1 MGGNGTFIQLF
12 GTEGRWGCYVVE
24 VPGAGALNPE
34 RHMYEEI
41 MVVVEGR
48 GTTEIW
54 TDDQKKRWLPAV
66 AKAGIVVGG
75 YAAAILL
82 ALCVVS
88 IYIYQTS
95 GPDRDA
101 SAGMYAFG
109 DSLLFIAVFG
119 VASTVPTALALV
131 FLRQS
136 RYFWIAVSVV
146 ALALASTSLAAV
158 AAILLEQQKLAL
170 TASFGLA
177 ALFAPEAR
185 FRWCLFGA
193 ASAEGLSSVYGF
205 SHWFAPLFFH

>member
-1 MGGNGTFIQLF
+1 MQLASSWYRVK
-12 GTEGRWGCYVVE
+12 T
-24 VPGAGALNPE
+24 
-34 RHMYEEI
+34 
-41 MVVVEGR
+41 
-48 GTTEIW
+48 
-54 TDDQKKRWLPAV
+54 LPAV

-82 ALCVVS
+82 AFCVVS

-170 TASFGLA
+170 SPSLNVLAALAVLRILVAPFLAASFGLA

-205 SHWFAPLFFH
+205 FHWFAPLFFH